1 MPLTHMRM
9 WLCVLCPQ
17 VCLSQHVCGCTR
29 LSPLRQNKDTDL
41 HSLYIRFSTSY
52 RRKFRSQTSDHMDRW
67 KAEQG
72 RGREKRKIR
81 RKKSRRERVRRKKMQ
96 MREKVG
102 KTQNTAFF
110 QWIVAP
116 EGRKVGSLKRQVRRH
131 LKDDRSAVHLGR
143 CSNHHVLLRSQHRC
157 QVWHGPPSQCLPGR
171 WNHVELHTVTNKSWK
186 REEEV
191 WNAEIVL

>member
-1 MPLTHMRM
+1 MFPIFVHVSRM
-9 WLCVLCPQ
+9 VRCRARWRRPITSTTSVAD
-17 VCLSQHVCGCTR
+17 TR
-29 LSPLRQNKDTDL
+29 
-41 HSLYIRFSTSY
+41 
-52 RRKFRSQTSDHMDRW
+52 W
-67 KAEQG
+67 
-72 RGREKRKIR
+72 
-81 RKKSRRERVRRKKMQ
+81 SRRERVRRKKMQ

-102 KTQNTAFF
+102 KTRNTAFF

-171 WNHVELHTVTNKSWK
+171 WNQISTVVWYWSRAAWPAGARYICRPMSSAACCTSWK
-186 REEEV
+186 RSLSV
-191 WNAEIVL
+191 ITRW